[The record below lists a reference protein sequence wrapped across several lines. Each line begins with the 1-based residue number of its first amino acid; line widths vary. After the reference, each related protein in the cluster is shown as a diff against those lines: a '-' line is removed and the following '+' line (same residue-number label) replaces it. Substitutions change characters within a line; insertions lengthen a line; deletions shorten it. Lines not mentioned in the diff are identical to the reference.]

1 MEHTNCPCKKKK
13 CLRHGNCEECRK
25 HHRESKGQRPV
36 ACERSHKFLRQ
47 ATVILEAISLMVVL
61 QFVRELSEWLL
72 NPLFPGTVFQERM
85 ITMMIVVV
93 LSGVVV
99 LYARFRKTA
108 LSLFPEYFGKQ
119 YILASCVC
127 AVLLVSTPANFTG
140 GYQAIALLLYG
151 SIVTPVFEELIFRGY
166 LWNRLDAVLSKEVF
180 VFIWSVVLFTVW
192 HIGYMIPQIVSGNIT
207 AVVWKLAAGLG
218 YGTVL
223 GIVRLKTKNCYA
235 TMLLHGV
242 LNIFMV

>member
-1 MEHTNCPCKKKK
+1 M
-13 CLRHGNCEECRK
+13 
-25 HHRESKGQRPV
+25 
-36 ACERSHKFLRQ
+36 ACERNHKFLRQ
-47 ATVILEAISLMVVL
+47 ATVILEAFSLMVVL

-72 NPLFPGTVFQERM
+72 NPLFAGTVFQERM
-85 ITMMIVVV
+85 ITMMIMVV

-99 LYARFRKTA
+99 LYARIRKTA
-108 LSLFPEYFGKQ
+108 LSLFPEHFGKK

-127 AVLLVSTPANFTG
+127 AILLISTPANFTG

-192 HIGYMIPQIVSGNIT
+192 HMGYMIPQLVSGNIT

>member
-1 MEHTNCPCKKKK
+1 
-13 CLRHGNCEECRK
+13 
-25 HHRESKGQRPV
+25 
-36 ACERSHKFLRQ
+36 
-47 ATVILEAISLMVVL
+47 MVVL

-85 ITMMIVVV
+85 ITMMIMVV

>member
-85 ITMMIVVV
+85 ITMMIMVV